1 MVKTTSM
8 VAHFT
13 VALSDEPELVR
24 AGLIELFHA
33 SCSPVE
39 VVSGRR
45 ADIVLVDPFPPT
57 LRSPAVALQ
66 KVHVA
71 RRSGAVVVAYTWDES
86 LTNRILA
93 LRSGCSG
100 FASKDWAGARLFNYL
115 VGVVAHPE
123 DFGSL
128 IDLTARQIEIAQ
140 AVAAGRSNAEIA
152 EAVLCS
158 VETVKSELQSITVSK
173 GLRNRAHL
181 SSWVTATGLVHA

>member
-1 MVKTTSM
+1 ML
-8 VAHFT
+8 ARFT
-13 VALSDEPELVR
+13 MALSGEPELVR
-24 AGLIELFHA
+24 SGLIELFQASRSPLAIVTGRHA
-33 SCSPVE
+33 DV
-39 VVSGRR
+39 
-45 ADIVLVDPFPPT
+45 VLVDPFPPT

-71 RRSGAVVVAYTWDES
+71 RRSGSIVVAYTWDGS

-100 FASKDWAGARLFNYL
+100 LASKDWTGAKLYNYL
-115 VGVVAHPE
+115 VGVFNKPE
-123 DFGSL
+123 TADSL

-140 AVAAGRSNAEIA
+140 AVAAGKSNAEIA

-158 VETVKSELQSITVSK
+158 VETVKSELQSITVTK